1 MTLKSKSQLF
11 LGIVLL
17 SLLLLLDVIF
27 SQFLI
32 TSAEQVDRERISR
45 DLSRATVTLKGE
57 ARTLSALAGNW
68 AYSDKSWDYMR
79 GNNPDYPHAYLNR
92 SVLTEIGVSSMI
104 FLNNDCNVKLF
115 RDYSAPDDQSTP
127 ESEYNALFTQNK
139 KDFLANLPEDG
150 TSGIV
155 MKGSEPILFSVKR
168 IMRSDQ
174 KGESAGYLIMTM
186 AMSQK
191 MISNIARNL
200 QFNFSVEPIDQAK
213 VRSVLPKTVIDTNP
227 GKSFISGHILV
238 RDHAGNPAFWIS
250 GISSKVDIKAA
261 DKKLQRLFLTL
272 ALCALVIIFIFGIFM
287 KYQVTNRMRLLQK
300 EIETI
305 RDETVNVR
313 KITIDRKRDEIGSMQ
328 RTLNDCMAF
337 FDFKQGEKAWADDI
351 TIAVYKRFSDAGRRL
366 CTKTL
371 EDIATA
377 FSPGDENFRAALV
390 RCATKARGFAEKLGL
405 HEEELIYVYSGAL
418 FSRIGMLALPFSLRN
433 KTSRL
438 TPQEERDLKKYPIR
452 SKDFLEQVE
461 LLRPASPLVYS
472 WNENWDGS
480 GFPQGLSGSSIP
492 LSARLFAIVDAWNEM
507 TRKWPGRKLPSH
519 EEVLLRLR
527 AMEGTRLDPQ
537 LTEQFITFIEKET
550 NKDD

>member
-250 GISSKVDIKAA
+250 GIASKVDIKAA